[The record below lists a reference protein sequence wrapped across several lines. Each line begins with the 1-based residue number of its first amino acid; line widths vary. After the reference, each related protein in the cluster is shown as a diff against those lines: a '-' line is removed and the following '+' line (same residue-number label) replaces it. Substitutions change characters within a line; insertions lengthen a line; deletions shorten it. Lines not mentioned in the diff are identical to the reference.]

1 MCIRDRD
8 SSADTD
14 LNLVMTEELELIE
27 IQGTGE
33 TSAFTKKQL
42 NDMLELGTSAISE
55 IIKIQKA
62 SL

>member
-1 MCIRDRD
+1 
-8 SSADTD
+8 
-14 LNLVMTEELELIE
+14 MTEELELIE

-42 NDMLELGTSAISE
+42 NDMLDLGSSAISE